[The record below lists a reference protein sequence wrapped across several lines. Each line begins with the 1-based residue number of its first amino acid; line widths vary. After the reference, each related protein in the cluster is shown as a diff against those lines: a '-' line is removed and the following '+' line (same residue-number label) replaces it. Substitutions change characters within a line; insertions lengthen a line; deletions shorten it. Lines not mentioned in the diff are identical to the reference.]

1 MTAKPTITI
10 RRVDGPAN
18 ADDIYRL
25 QALCLPYDDPVVAD
39 KGEWWL
45 AYDGDEVVAFACLA
59 RSQSKPNHGYLS
71 RSGVIPSHRGLGLQ
85 KRLIRVRLSRAKQHG
100 WDGVVSDTRDNPAS
114 ANSLIA
120 CGFRCYE
127 PATAYGHPE
136 TIYWRVAFAMP
147 TSQPKE

>member
-1 MTAKPTITI
+1 MTPKNRILI

-25 QALCLPYDDPVVAD
+25 QALCLPEDTPAVVE

-45 AYDGDEVVAFACLA
+45 AYDGEDAIGFACLA
-59 RSQSKPNHGYLS
+59 RSQSKPNHGYLA
-71 RSGVIPSHRGLGLQ
+71 RAGVAPSHRGLGLQ
-85 KRLIRVRLSRAKQHG
+85 KRLIRVRLARAKAHG
-100 WDGVVSDTRDNPAS
+100 WDGCVSDTRDNPAS

-127 PATAYGHPE
+127 PATAYGYDN

-147 TSQPKE
+147 TSNQKE